1 MNTIRFLIL
10 TIITAAMSASAHA
23 HTDIDSLATAI
34 AASSPE
40 VRLSRISGEAEARS
54 IKAENTLANPSAE
67 FEHLWG
73 SRTIGNKY
81 TVGISQEFQL
91 PMAYGSRSRLA
102 SAVEAQASARSSAYE
117 YNARLQ
123 AKTLLITIAFDRDI
137 LSMYDS
143 IASLAALRTS
153 VMDTM
158 LHRGVVT
165 RLDYHKAAMSELSER
180 RNLESARRELA
191 GAEQALAALA
201 GVPEVTVGHINSPEV
216 SNPPMPWQAYEDAY
230 NISNPYPALLSAS
243 RSVASRRLDAV
254 NAERWPSLS
263 LGYLFNNEMGE
274 KFHGLSVSVTLPVYS
289 RANQAKA
296 ARLSAEQLLVSDE
309 VASNATLSAM
319 QRAYADALSLW
330 DEITMM
336 RKLLSDDADLKLV
349 QRMQQVQRI
358 NTPDALLETIE
369 MLRSRLT
376 LRQAERD
383 YAIAIAT
390 LTR

>member
-1 MNTIRFLIL
+1 M
-10 TIITAAMSASAHA
+10 
-23 HTDIDSLATAI
+23 
-34 AASSPE
+34 
-40 VRLSRISGEAEARS
+40 
-54 IKAENTLANPSAE
+54 
-67 FEHLWG
+67 
-73 SRTIGNKY
+73 
-81 TVGISQEFQL
+81 
-91 PMAYGSRSRLA
+91 
-102 SAVEAQASARSSAYE
+102 
-117 YNARLQ
+117 
-123 AKTLLITIAFDRDI
+123 
-137 LSMYDS
+137 
-143 IASLAALRTS
+143 
-153 VMDTM
+153 
-158 LHRGVVT
+158 
-165 RLDYHKAAMSELSER
+165 
-180 RNLESARRELA
+180 
-191 GAEQALAALA
+191 
-201 GVPEVTVGHINSPEV
+201 
-216 SNPPMPWQAYEDAY
+216 
-230 NISNPYPALLSAS
+230 
-243 RSVASRRLDAV
+243 